1 MKSYPASCD
10 YMVARPPTY
19 EESMYRFRNTQP
31 NMIRPPYIVGPP
43 NVVRPP
49 YVVRP
54 HNTVRPPYVVRPHN
68 TVRPPNVV
76 RQTDT
81 QQFYYRPHPRNTRQ
95 RLCNIL

>member
-10 YMVARPPTY
+10 FMVARPPTY

-54 HNTVRPPYVVRPHN
+54 HNTVRPPYVVR
-68 TVRPPNVV
+68 
-76 RQTDT
+76 QTDT
-81 QQFYYRPHPRNTRQ
+81 QQFYYRPRPRNTRQ
-95 RLCNIL
+95 RLFLC